1 MMMNKTDILREL
13 VALLGPRAVLHRPE
27 DLMLYE
33 YDAGLDRARP
43 DFVVLPET
51 TEQVAAVVKLANREG
66 IPFLPRGAGT
76 GLSGGA
82 IPVQGGI
89 VISLSR
95 MKRIL
100 AIDLPNRQAVVQ
112 PGVVNLAITQ
122 AVAAHGFY
130 FVPDPSSQ
138 KACTI
143 GGNVAENAGGPHC
156 LAYGVTSNHVLGME
170 VVLPDGEI
178 AWFGGPTPDTPGY
191 DLAGVMT
198 GSEGTLGI
206 VTQIIVRLTHAP
218 EAVKTL
224 LAVFDTVEAASNAV
238 SAIIA
243 DGTIPAA
250 LEMMDNFAIQAVE
263 AAKPYGY
270 PQDAGA
276 VLLIDL
282 EGFVDGLDAL
292 ADHVRGILLEEGARE
307 VRQAQDAAERE
318 RLWAG
323 RKGTFGAIGRISPS
337 YLVQDGVVPRT
348 RLPWALRQI
357 AAIGEKYGFR
367 IANVFHA
374 GDGNV
379 HPLILFDERDPEQTR
394 RVLQAGSEI
403 LAICVEAGGSIS
415 GEHGIGVE
423 KREDLPRLFGP
434 ADLRAMKRLRDA
446 FDPAGLC
453 NPAKIFPASKAC
465 YEVNP
470 KPRPLPR
477 LSEAP

>member
-1 MMMNKTDILREL
+1 MDKPKILQEL
-13 VALLGPRAVLHRPE
+13 IALLGPQAVLHRPE

-51 TEQVAAVVKLANREG
+51 TEQAAAVVRLAHREG

-82 IPVQGGI
+82 VPIQGGI

-100 AIDLPNRQAVVQ
+100 AIDLPNRQALVQ

-170 VVLPDGEI
+170 VVLPDGEVV
-178 AWFGGPTPDTPGY
+178 WLGGPTPDVPGY
-191 DLAGVMT
+191 DLAGVMV

-206 VTQIIVRLTHAP
+206 VTQIIVRLTHVP
-218 EAVKTL
+218 EAVRTL

-263 AAKPYGY
+263 SAKPYGY
-270 PQDAGA
+270 PKDAGA

-282 EGFVDGLDAL
+282 EGFVDGLDEL
-292 ADHVRGILLEEGARE
+292 TDHVRGILLEEGARE
-307 VRQAQDAAERE
+307 VRQAKDAAERE

-348 RLPWALRQI
+348 KLPWALRQI
-357 AAIGEKYGFR
+357 AAVGEKHGFR

-379 HPLILFDERDPEQTR
+379 HPLILFDERDPDQTR

-403 LAICVEAGGSIS
+403 LAVCVEAGGTIS

-453 NPAKIFPASKAC
+453 NPAKIFPTSKAC
-465 YEVNP
+465 YEVS
-470 KPRPLPR
+470 PRSHRLPR
-477 LSEAP
+477 LSEVS